1 MHSLAIEL
9 KRIGFTVTGSDDII
23 YEPAKSSLINN
34 DLYPDKLGWYES
46 KITDDLDF
54 VILGMH
60 AKSDNSE
67 LKLAKHKKIKIYS
80 FPEFIF
86 EYSKNKTRVVIAGS
100 HGKTTISSM
109 ILHVLKDNSK
119 RADYVLGAKIE
130 GLSNSVSLSQKNEF
144 IVIAVSYTHLT
155 LPTKA

>member
-9 KRIGFTVTGSDDII
+9 KRIGFTITGSDDVI
-23 YEPAKSSLINN
+23 YEPSKSSLINN

-67 LKLAKHKKIKIYS
+67 
-80 FPEFIF
+80 P
-86 EYSKNKTRVVIAGS
+86 
-100 HGKTTISSM
+100 
-109 ILHVLKDNSK
+109 
-119 RADYVLGAKIE
+119 
-130 GLSNSVSLSQKNEF
+130 
-144 IVIAVSYTHLT
+144 VSYTHLT
-155 LPTKA
+155 LPTRS